1 MEEIGAY
8 KAKTHLAELLDR
20 VEAGEALTIT
30 RHGRPIA
37 RLSPSRSVG
46 EPTVSEVSIALRA
59 FRDGHALGDALTIK
73 QLIREGRRS

>member
-1 MEEIGAY
+1 MEQIGAY

-37 RLSPSRSVG
+37 RLSPSRSPG
-46 EPTVSEVSIALRA
+46 DPSVSDVAIALRA
-59 FRDGHALGDALTIK
+59 FRDAHPLGDSLTIK